1 MDTYNLI
8 IIGFIVATFFLA
20 LWWAFNTIRRIDNQK
35 NFCAMQLTS
44 IAKLWQRAKFVPE
57 DAKERES
64 LYLYRDFLRKFDES
78 EGRYPVMV
86 KDGKVRC
93 MTRVEYDNLCGQKNL
108 RPVSILLTLISI
120 ILAAGAI
127 FVNVYFTNTL
137 WLGLIF
143 AVIMPL
149 VQTLLAVFVSRFN
162 KEKNNYRDGIFMALK
177 ENSVAFLSIA
187 KPFIVVDA
195 YPEKFGKNQKPIYA
209 TIGELSNDQI
219 IATREYIVRQ
229 KEAETKIVMASVD
242 NSAEIKNM
250 TESTIRQTQ
259 KPASEI
265 AAEVVAENNPEANEE
280 AITENVIEKP
290 TTETAVK
297 PNQQKNEPEIPEVL
311 SYDES
316 ETLVDQLINDTL
328 VAEVNRAVESGNTSK
343 QTAQAAA
350 VGTPTTEIVS
360 VTEVPE
366 TAVQAPAEDDFSLEA
381 IGQALDAEI
390 ARRSKKRK

>member
-8 IIGFIVATFFLA
+8 IVGFIVATFFLA

-44 IAKLWQRAKFVPE
+44 VAKLWHRAKFVPE

-78 EGRYPVMV
+78 DGHYPVMV

-93 MTRVEYDNLCGQKNL
+93 MTRVEYDNLCGQKHL
-108 RPVSILLTLISI
+108 RPVSILITLISI

-143 AVIMPL
+143 AAIMPL
-149 VQTLLAVFVSRFN
+149 VQVLLAVFVARFN
-162 KEKNNYRDGIFMALK
+162 KEKNNYREGIFMALK

-187 KPFIVVDA
+187 KPFIIVDA
-195 YPEKFGKNQKPIYA
+195 YPDKFGKNKKPIYA
-209 TIGELSNDQI
+209 TIGELSADQI
-219 IATREYIVRQ
+219 TATREFIVRQ
-229 KEAETKIVMASVD
+229 KEAETKIVIANVD
-242 NSAEIKNM
+242 NTAEIKNM

-259 KPASEI
+259 KPASKIAVETVVDEAEDRIDEI
-265 AAEVVAENNPEANEE
+265 TTTPVVAPLNE
-280 AITENVIEKP
+280 TDKKTSKHKKDDVQ
-290 TTETAVK
+290 T
-297 PNQQKNEPEIPEVL
+297 PEVL
-311 SYDES
+311 SHDAS
-316 ETLVDQLINDTL
+316 EALVDQLINDTL
-328 VAEVNRAVESGNTSK
+328 MAEVNRAIEQENADTKAAEPTKPVAPVEK
-343 QTAQAAA
+343 A
-350 VGTPTTEIVS
+350 PVS
-360 VTEVPE
+360 EVTEE
-366 TAVQAPAEDDFSLEA
+366 TVVAPAEDDFSLEA

-390 ARRSKKRK
+390 ARRSSKKRK